1 MFNFKDELSRYQP
14 LLELDAIEH
23 SLQPSQLK
31 DLVDI
36 LDHIAQNSGNLSEM
50 DTKEG

>member
-14 LLELDAIEH
+14 VRELEQIEEA
-23 SLQPSQLK
+23 LQPSQLK

-36 LDHIAQNSGNLSEM
+36 LEHISQEKVKENPKT
-50 DTKEG
+50 TKE